1 MKQRIILLS
10 ILFTFSIM
18 SFASHK
24 VYVIHGFGGFRLQM
38 SKINN
43 SLLKEGYLTENY
55 SYHSFS
61 KDIDSVAKE
70 LYTKIK
76 AEKIDTVSFV
86 THSMGALVVRSLYK
100 NIVSKTE
107 FPIIFRIVMVAP
119 PNKGTEVANIYSCKL
134 TRFFFG
140 PNVDKLKTG
149 DNCFAKSLPIPDCE
163 VGIIAGMKGKKPW
176 YNPSLKD
183 DNDGNVSLNL
193 TALGIEKDAVTIHS
207 THNLM
212 TIQTKVCKL
221 IVSFMK
227 NGAFDKE
234 FLF

>member
-1 MKQRIILLS
+1 MKQRIVHLS

-24 VYVIHGFGGFRLQM
+24 VYVIHGFGGIKLQM

-55 SYHSFS
+55 SYHSFTT
-61 KDIDSVAKE
+61 DIDSVAKE
-70 LYTKIK
+70 LYIKIK
-76 AEKIDTVSFV
+76 AEKFDSVSFV
-86 THSMGALVVRSLYK
+86 THSMGALIVRSLYK
-100 NIVSKTE
+100 NIVSKAE
-107 FPIIFRIVMVAP
+107 FPFIYRIVMLAP

-140 PNVDKLKTG
+140 PNVEKLKTG
-149 DNCFAKSLPIPDCE
+149 DNCFAKSLPVPDCE

-193 TALGIEKDAVTIHS
+193 TTLGNEKDAVAIHS

-212 TIQTKVCKL
+212 TFQTKVCKL
-221 IVSFMK
+221 IVSFINK
-227 NGAFDKE
+227 GKFNSEYIF
-234 FLF
+234 